1 MNGLI
6 PYYNFS
12 HRHYSVLKIR
22 WGTFFLVFFMIIMAN
37 FKSGMA
43 QTRVTGHVFAE
54 IVEPT
59 ALTATATNNHVIYA
73 NNNTASNDLVLA
85 EVTLS
90 GGPNVDIGVSVFATT
105 LDGENGETYSLNAFA
120 CPGCSQDEQKAN
132 INEKVFK
139 LMGTP
144 DKDIFSE
151 RSNLFTAQ
159 YQVVF
164 MYN

>member
-1 MNGLI
+1 M
-6 PYYNFS
+6 
-12 HRHYSVLKIR
+12 
-22 WGTFFLVFFMIIMAN
+22 LVFFMIIMVN
-37 FKSGMA
+37 FKSGSA

-59 ALTATATNNHVIYA
+59 ALSTTATNNHIIYTD
-73 NNNTASNDLVLA
+73 NNTSTYDLVLA

-105 LDGENGETYSLNAFA
+105 LDGENGETYSLDAFA
-120 CPGCSQDEQKAN
+120 CQGCSDEQKDN

-144 DKDIFSE
+144 DKDILSE
-151 RSNLFTAQ
+151 KSNLFTAQ